1 MRRNISLMLVLV
13 LISGT
18 FNLYGSGGRERSA
31 SEAPSAEE
39 ATVLRV
45 GLMPAVDTAPI
56 FAARDAGYFEEAGI
70 DVRLQMFTNAQDRQS
85 ALQTGRIDGAMTDLV
100 AVAVNVAGGFDI
112 KATTLTDGMFPILAQ
127 RGAAERKQVTIGL
140 MEVSVSNFLVDNWM
154 SEEYELEKI
163 YINSIPARLEALMS
177 GQLDMGLF
185 PEPVSSVGEMQGMEE
200 IIYEPVGGFTPDVMV
215 FTGAARRQKGDALRG
230 FHRAYSKAAAD
241 LRTDPELAL
250 DTVMAN
256 VPNINPDTRDL
267 IDLPEYH
274 ESRLPGT
281 DYLQRIIDWTEGM
294 LGYKLDIVPQD
305 LVDPDF
311 LPAERAR

>member
-1 MRRNISLMLVLV
+1 MRRDISLMLLLV

-18 FNLYGSGGRERSA
+18 FNLYASGGPERSA
-31 SEAPSAEE
+31 SEAPPAED
-39 ATVLRV
+39 ATVLHV

-56 FAARDAGYFEEAGI
+56 FAARDAGYFEDAGI

-127 RGAAERKQVTIGL
+127 QGAAEREQVTIGL

-163 YINSIPARLEALMS
+163 YINSIPARLEALLS

-185 PEPVSSVGEMQGMEE
+185 PEPISSVGEMRGMEE

-215 FTGAARRQKGDALRG
+215 FTGTARREKGDALRG
-230 FHRAYSKAAAD
+230 FHLAYSKGAAD
-241 LRTDPELAL
+241 LRADPRLAL

-256 VPNINPDTRDL
+256 VPSINPDTRDL
-267 IDLPEYH
+267 IDLPQYH
-274 ESRLPGT
+274 EARLPGNE
-281 DYLQRIIDWTEGM
+281 YLHRIIEWTEGM
-294 LGYKLDIVPQD
+294 VGYKLDVVPQD
-305 LVDPDF
+305 LVDPGF
-311 LPAERAR
+311 LPPKRAR